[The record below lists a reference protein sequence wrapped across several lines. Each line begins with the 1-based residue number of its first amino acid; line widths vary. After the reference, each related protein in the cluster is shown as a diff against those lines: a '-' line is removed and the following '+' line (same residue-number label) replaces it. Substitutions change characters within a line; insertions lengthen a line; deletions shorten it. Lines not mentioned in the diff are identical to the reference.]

1 MINMERPINR
11 PKQDNVMPE
20 ISPQD
25 ATSKNY
31 NNEEEEWARL
41 IEQDKQELEQI
52 KNNPDNTI
60 PLAQS
65 EPKQNEPTKEESV
78 NSNNT
83 PPEQELDE
91 IARLEK
97 ELADKKAKIQAHKER
112 VVKLATDTG
121 DRIRDTKQ
129 ISDADEL
136 KKHAEIAE
144 KNNVSNRIFTDIGT
158 DEELADLV
166 ERIDQ
171 EDSRSDE
178 AKEESPSPALTTL
191 VFCDQIGQ
199 RTRQQHMM
207 NRFVKELNEEK
218 NQHFKE
224 LEEPGLKLS
233 KVNPHLAKGE
243 PGSTIRL
250 KGESARIAVL
260 SRTQGLY
267 RIMLYNSGF
276 WITIHTLSMAD
287 AAAFVHEV
295 DADFQELGRIIGG
308 QFHLVLGAYLKNKVL
323 EILPRL
329 IISSN
334 LEGYEDPNILGEAIS
349 IHDYDTIL
357 WGICCP
363 MYRDGI
369 GIGVHCT
376 NPDCRHSESNMY
388 VDLTK
393 ACFINPDVFNEE
405 AMLWM
410 RDTRTVRTLEDCI
423 RYRNV
428 ILNSVRDFELE
439 PGTIF
444 TLRVPSLQYFTSK
457 SVELIGKMQSIIY
470 KPHNQKNQ
478 DLKEQMTLH
487 FYKMLAPWISKI
499 LYKSE
504 DESLPNTLIDDYDA
518 ICTAMESLIG
528 VSVPYYE
535 KIEAYIRDTKC
546 SMYTLTSLECPK
558 CHKKPNLNS
567 DGVFPLDVE
576 YLFFGLSCRK
586 LEQTGMTL

>member
-1 MINMERPINR
+1 MERPINR
-11 PKQDNVMPE
+11 PKQEETMPE
-20 ISPQD
+20 ITPQD
-25 ATSKNY
+25 VSTKNY
-31 NNEEEEWARL
+31 NQEEEEWAAL
-41 IEQDKQELEQI
+41 IEQDKKELEQI
-52 KNNPDNTI
+52 KNNPDNQI
-60 PLAQS
+60 PLEDQK
-65 EPKQNEPTKEESV
+65 PKQPEHQPTVE
-78 NSNNT
+78 NNT
-83 PPEQELDE
+83 KQELDE

-97 ELADKKAKIQAHKER
+97 ELADKKAKLQGIQETSAKSENNT
-112 VVKLATDTG
+112 ATPVSEEDVAK
-121 DRIRDTKQ
+121 RN
-129 ISDADEL
+129 E
-136 KKHAEIAE
+136 EIAK
-144 KNNVSNRIFTDIGT
+144 KNNVSSRVFTDIGT
-158 DEELADLV
+158 DEELAELV
-166 ERIDQ
+166 EKIDQ
-171 EDSRSDE
+171 EDKRSEE

-191 VFCDQIGQ
+191 IFCDQIGQ
-199 RTRQQHMM
+199 KTRQQHMM
-207 NRFVKELNEEK
+207 NRFIKELDKEK

-224 LEEPGLKLS
+224 LEESTLKLS
-233 KVNPHLAKGE
+233 KINPHLAKGE

-276 WITIHTLSMAD
+276 WITIHTLTMAD
-287 AAAFVHEV
+287 AASFVHEV
-295 DADFQELGRIIGG
+295 DNDFQELGRVIGG

-329 IISSN
+329 IVSSN
-334 LEGYEDPNILGEAIS
+334 LEGYDDPSVLGEAIS

-357 WGICCP
+357 WGICCS

-376 NPDCRHSESNMY
+376 NPDCRHVDQNMY

-405 AMLWM
+405 AMVWM
-410 RDTRTVRTLEDCI
+410 RDSRKVRTLDDCI
-423 RYRNV
+423 HYRNV
-428 ILNSVRDFELE
+428 ILNSTQDLELE

-444 TLRVPSLQYFTSK
+444 TLRVPSLQYFTTK
-457 SVELIGKMQSIIY
+457 SVELIGKMQSVIY
-470 KPHNQKNQ
+470 KSHNQKNQ

-499 LYKSE
+499 LYRGE
-504 DESLPNTLIDDYDA
+504 DESSPNTLIEDYDA
-518 ICTAMESLIG
+518 ICTAMESLVG
-528 VSVPYYE
+528 ATTPYYE

-546 SMYTLTSLECPK
+546 SIYTLTTLECPK

>member
-1 MINMERPINR
+1 MERPINR
-11 PKQDNVMPE
+11 PKQEEPMHE

-25 ATSKNY
+25 ATTKNY
-31 NNEEEEWARL
+31 NQEEEEWAAL
-41 IEQDKQELEQI
+41 IEQDKKELEQL
-52 KNNPDNTI
+52 KNNPENTI
-60 PLAQS
+60 PLEQTQ
-65 EPKQNEPTKEESV
+65 PIV
-78 NSNNT
+78 
-83 PPEQELDE
+83 PEQSASEDLSE
-91 IARLEK
+91 IEKLEK
-97 ELADKKAKIQAHKER
+97 ELADKKAKLQQIKEKTAKASTETENR
-112 VVKLATDTG
+112 AQDNNQPDV
-121 DRIRDTKQ
+121 
-129 ISDADEL
+129 DEA
-136 KKHAEIAE
+136 KRREEIAK
-144 KNNVSNRIFTDIGT
+144 KNNVSNRVFTDIGT
-158 DEELADLV
+158 DEELAELV
-166 ERIDQ
+166 EKIDQ
-171 EDSRSDE
+171 EDNRSDE

-191 VFCDQIGQ
+191 IFCDQIGQ
-199 RTRQQHMM
+199 KTRQQHMM
-207 NRFVKELNEEK
+207 NRFIKELGQEK

-224 LEEPGLKLS
+224 VTEPALKLS
-233 KVNPHLAKGE
+233 KINPHLAKGE
-243 PGSTIRL
+243 PGSTVRL

-276 WITIHTLSMAD
+276 WITIHTLTMAD

-295 DADFQELGRIIGG
+295 DADFQELGRVIGG

-329 IISSN
+329 IVSSN
-334 LEGYEDPNILGEAIS
+334 LEGYDDPNVLGEAIS

-357 WGICCP
+357 WGICCS

-376 NPDCRHSESNMY
+376 NPECRHVEQNMY

-405 AMLWM
+405 AMIWM
-410 RDTRTVRTLEDCI
+410 RETRTIRTLDDCI
-423 RYRNV
+423 RYRNT
-428 ILNSVRDFELE
+428 ILKSVQDLELE
-439 PGTIF
+439 PGTVF

-457 SVELIGKMQSIIY
+457 SVELIGKMQSIVY
-470 KPHNQKNQ
+470 KSHTQKNQ

-504 DESLPNTLIDDYDA
+504 DASLPNTLIEDYDA

-528 VSVPYYE
+528 TITPYYE

>member
-1 MINMERPINR
+1 MERPINR
-11 PKQDNVMPE
+11 PKQDKVMPE

-65 EPKQNEPTKEESV
+65 EPKQNEPVKEESV

-97 ELADKKAKIQAHKER
+97 ELADKKAKIQTHKER

-144 KNNVSNRIFTDIGT
+144 KNNVSNRVFTDIGT

-171 EDSRSDE
+171 EDNRSDD

-334 LEGYEDPNILGEAIS
+334 LEGYDDPNILGEAIS

-357 WGICCP
+357 WGICCS

-410 RDTRTVRTLEDCI
+410 RDTRTIRTLEDCI

-457 SVELIGKMQSIIY
+457 SVELIGKMQAIIY

>member
-1 MINMERPINR
+1 MERPINR
-11 PKQDNVMPE
+11 PKQEETMPE
-20 ISPQD
+20 ITPQD
-25 ATSKNY
+25 VSTKNY
-31 NNEEEEWARL
+31 NQEEEEWAAL
-41 IEQDKQELEQI
+41 IEQDKKELEQV
-52 KNNPDNTI
+52 KNNPDNQI
-60 PLAQS
+60 PLEDQK
-65 EPKQNEPTKEESV
+65 PKQPEHQPTVE
-78 NSNNT
+78 NNT
-83 PPEQELDE
+83 KQELDE

-97 ELADKKAKIQAHKER
+97 ELADKKAKLQGVQE
-112 VVKLATDTG
+112 TS
-121 DRIRDTKQ
+121 TK
-129 ISDADEL
+129 SENNTVTPVSEEDVAKRNE
-136 KKHAEIAE
+136 EIAK
-144 KNNVSNRIFTDIGT
+144 KNNVSSRVFTDIGT
-158 DEELADLV
+158 DEELAELV
-166 ERIDQ
+166 EKIDQ
-171 EDSRSDE
+171 EDKRSEE

-191 VFCDQIGQ
+191 IFCDQIGQ
-199 RTRQQHMM
+199 KTRQQHMM
-207 NRFVKELNEEK
+207 NRFIKELDKEK

-224 LEEPGLKLS
+224 LEESTLKLS
-233 KVNPHLAKGE
+233 KINPHLAKGE

-276 WITIHTLSMAD
+276 WITIHTLTMAD
-287 AAAFVHEV
+287 AASFVHEV
-295 DADFQELGRIIGG
+295 DNDFQELGRVIGG

-329 IISSN
+329 IVSSN
-334 LEGYEDPNILGEAIS
+334 LEGYDDPSVLGEAIS

-357 WGICCP
+357 WGICCS

-376 NPDCRHSESNMY
+376 NPDCRHVDQNMY

-405 AMLWM
+405 AMVWM
-410 RDTRTVRTLEDCI
+410 RDSRKVRTLDDCI
-423 RYRNV
+423 HYRNV
-428 ILNSVRDFELE
+428 ILKSTQDLELE

-444 TLRVPSLQYFTSK
+444 TLRVPSLQYFTTK
-457 SVELIGKMQSIIY
+457 SVELIGKMQSVIY
-470 KPHNQKNQ
+470 KSHNQKNQ

-499 LYKSE
+499 LYKGE
-504 DESLPNTLIDDYDA
+504 DESSPNTLIEDYDA
-518 ICTAMESLIG
+518 ICTAMESLVG
-528 VSVPYYE
+528 ATTPYYE

-546 SMYTLTSLECPK
+546 SMYTLTTLECPK